1 MCLNVAREG
10 VWMGCCVDLASLK
23 RCGRYIYLKAIDITP
38 SHKHIAIEI
47 TVFYLLIV
55 NDVQNSV

>member
-1 MCLNVAREG
+1 
-10 VWMGCCVDLASLK
+10 MGCCVDLASLK